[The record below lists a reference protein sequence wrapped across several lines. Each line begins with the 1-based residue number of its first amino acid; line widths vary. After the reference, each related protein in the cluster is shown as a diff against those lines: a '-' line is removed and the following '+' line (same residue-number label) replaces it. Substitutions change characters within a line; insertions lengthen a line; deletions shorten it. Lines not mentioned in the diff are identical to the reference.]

1 MELNTYSYTNIN
13 LTKELNIVVRS
24 CLNVTLDSDGNVLD
38 NSRIVESSKLIKEL
52 GGRVNRVVILAHL
65 GRPTK
70 YSKEFSFVNVVKELE
85 KEVNKGGNGLSN
97 EGDNNLSITLV
108 NTLEELENLVNQNA
122 KGIYLLENI
131 RFNSEEES
139 SDLNVRSEFGKRLSK
154 LGDIFINDSFADY
167 RESASNYDIVKNI
180 PSYLGPVFIN
190 EINNLNKLKTPR
202 KPYIAILGG
211 AKLSEKIDILNS
223 LLSSCDKV
231 LIGGAMSY
239 TILKAKGI
247 NVGNS
252 LIEEDKLDVAV
263 EILNKYSDKLVLPID
278 HLVSNEFDEKSSYE
292 YINEVNISDNRVAID
307 IGWETIKLFKDEIL
321 KANTILWNGPMG
333 VFEWEHSSV
342 GTVEIAKAIVNNV
355 NAYKVVGGGDSI
367 TALNKFNILGFDH
380 ISTGGGAMIK
390 YLSGD
395 EFKTLEVILNQSNN

>member
-1 MELNTYSYTNIN
+1 MELNNYSYTNIN

-24 CLNVTLDSDGNVLD
+24 CLNVTQDSDGNVLD
-38 NSRIVESSKLIKEL
+38 NSRIIESSKLIKEL

-65 GRPTK
+65 GRPSE

-85 KEVNKGGNGLSN
+85 GEVNKGVN
-97 EGDNNLSITLV
+97 DKFSITLV

-122 KGIYLLENI
+122 RGIYLLENI
-131 RFNSEEES
+131 RFNNDEES
-139 SDLNVRSEFGKRLSK
+139 SDLNIRSEFGKRLSK

-167 RESASNYDIVKNI
+167 RESASNYDIAKNMQ
-180 PSYLGPVFIN
+180 SYLGPVFIN
-190 EINNLNKLKTPR
+190 EINNLNKLKNPST
-202 KPYIAILGG
+202 PYIAILGG

-223 LLSSCDKV
+223 LLDTCDKV

-252 LIEEDKLDVAV
+252 LIEEDKIDVAV
-263 EILNKYSDKLVLPID
+263 EILNKYSDKLVLPLD
-278 HLVSNEFDEKSSYE
+278 HLVSNEFNEESPYQ
-292 YINEVNISDNRVAID
+292 YINEVNISENRVAID
-307 IGWETIKLFKDEIL
+307 IGWETIKLFRDEIL

-395 EFKTLEVILNQSNN
+395 EFKTLEVILNQHNK